1 VGIEGI
7 EDMPGHSLFL
17 GLIGAPYESD
27 LFTTA
32 MRLADEAVRQGHQV
46 TVWTCGYS
54 TALTTAAVGD
64 GKPRNMAD
72 WTARYPSTSALAAHL
87 LDWADGRLTWL
98 VCRFCAEE
106 RGTLDQIPGVR
117 IRPPYEFRE
126 RFSAA
131 DVALTLG
138 VK

>member
-1 VGIEGI
+1 
-7 EDMPGHSLFL
+7 MPGHSLFL

-32 MRLADEAVRQGHQV
+32 MRLTDAAVRQGHQV

-54 TALTTAAVGD
+54 TALTTTALGPA
-64 GKPRNMAD
+64 KPRDLRNWD
-72 WTARYPSTSALAAHL
+72 TSYPSTAALATHL

-98 VCRFCAEE
+98 VCRYCAEE
-106 RGTLDQIPGVR
+106 RGTLDQMPGVR
-117 IRPPYEFRE
+117 VRPPYEFRD
-126 RFSAA
+126 RFTAA
-131 DVALTLG
+131 DASLVLG